1 MSERQSTK
9 EKEKSNKSYQEIS
22 SKDNNERDFIDFI
35 DKNINLLSAEQ
46 YGNCAFCIHEGAQA
60 QPSPLPARAEPASPS
75 RYGFL

>member
-46 YGNCAFCIHEGAQA
+46 YGIVMHLYRIKDEDLFQLIN
-60 QPSPLPARAEPASPS
+60 
-75 RYGFL
+75 